1 MNINGEYFCHLA
13 TAAAA
18 GGVGIHSPLDFII
31 LKTSLL
37 AVVGPVVRHLGCV
50 FECLVEQACSFVFIR
65 VSQKKGS
72 NHANS
77 ERSKHR

>member
-1 MNINGEYFCHLA
+1 MNINGEYLCHLT

-18 GGVGIHSPLDFII
+18 GGVGIHSLLDFII

-37 AVVGPVVRHLGCV
+37 AIASSVVRHLGCV
-50 FECLVEQACSFVFIR
+50 LSVLWNKHVHLCLFVFLN
-65 VSQKKGS
+65 KG
-72 NHANS
+72 NNYANS

>member
-1 MNINGEYFCHLA
+1 MNINGEYLCHLT

-18 GGVGIHSPLDFII
+18 GGVGIHSLLDFII

-37 AVVGPVVRHLGCV
+37 AIASNGGEAFGVC
-50 FECLVEQACSFVFIR
+50 FECFMEKTCSFVFIR
-65 VSQKKGS
+65 DFFKEGN